1 MNETSSIIDDDQQ
14 KFLNDVFDNS
24 GKNTK
29 KTIIPATEILLIV
42 NNKSYTGKVSSVQEK
57 NVCLEDVTIN
67 ISEEDDKYM
76 SNVPIIVGEGGK
88 KKNKKKQKKTKKN
101 KNKTSL
107 IATIKIKNIVHN
119 DPYFFRL
126 FS

>member
-67 ISEEDDKYM
+67 ISEDDDKYM
-76 SNVPIIVGEGGK
+76 INFPIIVGEGGK